1 MNLTTEH
8 LSAAMKAAIALT
20 NRDDDRI
27 MVPMKHVDG
36 AMVLNTIAQAILR
49 GDFALV
55 PRQVMEESNQQAAIA
70 KAEAAEFDEADLK
83 PGGTDPDDD

>member
-8 LSAAMKAAIALT
+8 LAAAMKAAMALT

-36 AMVLNTIAQAILR
+36 AMILNNIAAAILN

-55 PRQVMEESNQQAAIA
+55 PRQVMEESQ
-70 KAEAAEFDEADLK
+70 KAEEGRLSPPPE
-83 PGGTDPDDD
+83 PEEDDD

>member
-8 LSAAMKAAIALT
+8 LAAAMQAAIALT

-36 AMVLNTIAQAILR
+36 AMVLNTIAAAILR
-49 GDFALV
+49 GEFALV
-55 PRQVMEESNQQAAIA
+55 PRQVMEESKQAAA
-70 KAEAAEFDEADLK
+70 VAEAEAIDPDDFK
-83 PGGTDPDDD
+83 PGGTSSDDD